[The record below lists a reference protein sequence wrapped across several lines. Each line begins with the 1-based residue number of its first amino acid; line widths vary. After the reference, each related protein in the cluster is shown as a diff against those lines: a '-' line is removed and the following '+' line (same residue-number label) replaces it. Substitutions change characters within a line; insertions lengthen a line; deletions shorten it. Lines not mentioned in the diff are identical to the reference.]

1 MKRRTL
7 LIAAAGGALGAGA
20 LLRPRDVGQDHTE
33 YFRALGTALDVDRQS
48 RPTLVIDRS
57 VLQANIQT
65 LMSHIADRFSYRIV
79 AKSLP
84 SLPLL
89 ETVMQES
96 GSNRLMLFHQPF
108 INQVARKIPH
118 ADILL
123 GKPMPVAAAQNFYRQ
138 FDGGGFRP
146 EQQLRWLLDTPERL
160 AQYDALAQE
169 IGQNMQICIELDVGL
184 HRGGVQD
191 DAQLI
196 QMLDQ
201 IQQSPHL
208 SFQVLWATS
217 RTLSKC
223 PSEIQ

>member
-20 LLRPRDVGQDHTE
+20 LLRPRDVGQNHTD
-33 YFRALGTALDVDRQS
+33 YFHALGTALDVDRQS
-48 RPTLVIDRS
+48 RPILVIDRS

-65 LMSHIADRFSYRIV
+65 LMSHISDRFSYRIV

-108 INQVARKIPH
+108 INQVARQIPS

-123 GKPMPVAAAQNFYRQ
+123 GKPMPVAAAPTSNQETSGTTMYTR
-138 FDGGGFRP
+138 
-146 EQQLRWLLDTPERL
+146 EDTPSFISFDVSADHAIRL
-160 AQYDALAQE
+160 AGTPSPAAMTSPTTAATATRPPLACSAAAT
-169 IGQNMQICIELDVGL
+169 IAPTAGPVIIVMNRNRAAYVILSS
-184 HRGGVQD
+184 H
-191 DAQLI
+191 AQR
-196 QMLDQ
+196 
-201 IQQSPHL
+201 QS
-208 SFQVLWATS
+208 
-217 RTLSKC
+217 
-223 PSEIQ
+223 